1 VHGLALPKGQELC
14 RLLLLYAQMCQVM
27 SWLETAMDASLDSD
41 IREGMTVGAWVRF
54 CGCFESTAGLRA
66 QPLQPKK
73 IYAKADRPLIEMF
86 RQIRNKVVA
95 HDEQLFP
102 SSSPIIV
109 LNADGFAIEALAMGA
124 SYPVHGFDQLSEMA
138 RLAKIAAEWLESEA
152 DRVGT
157 EIVATINGLPFA
169 VRQMQRDAAAP
180 FEIMFVDKKWP

>member
-1 VHGLALPKGQELC
+1 MHGLALPKGQELC

-27 SWLETAMDASLDSD
+27 SWLETAMDASLDGG
-41 IREGMTVGAWVRF
+41 IREGVAIAAWVRF

-102 SSSPIIV
+102 SSSPLVV
-109 LNADGFAIEALAMGA
+109 LDGDGFAIEAVAMGA
-124 SYPVHGFDQLSEMA
+124 SYPVHGFEPLGQMA
-138 RLAKIAAEWLESEA
+138 RLARIAAEWLEAEA

-169 VRQMQRDAAAP
+169 VRQMQRDSATP
-180 FEIMFVDKKWP
+180 FEITFVDKNWP